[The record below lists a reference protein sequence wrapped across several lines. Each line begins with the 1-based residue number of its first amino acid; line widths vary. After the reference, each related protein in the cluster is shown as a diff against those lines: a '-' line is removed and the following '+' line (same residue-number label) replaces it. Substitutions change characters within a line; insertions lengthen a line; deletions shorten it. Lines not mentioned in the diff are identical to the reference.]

1 MLAPSLATMISVIMT
16 DAKVDPKIA
25 DQIFAEVCEKTFNR
39 IDSDGC
45 TSTNDTVL
53 FLASGASGIMA
64 KEDELREALFAV
76 AADLSRQLI
85 NDAEGNTK
93 VIEIKVVNAKSER
106 DAVEVGRSC
115 ARNNLL
121 KCAIHGEDPNWGRVL
136 AAIGTT
142 NAVFDPQKIDVSL
155 NGVLVC
161 KESQSAQDRSLVDL
175 SGREVKILIDLHSGK
190 ESASILTN
198 DLSADYVHEN
208 SAYST

>member
-1 MLAPSLATMISVIMT
+1 LAPSLATMISVIMT
-16 DAKVDPKIA
+16 DAKVDPKTA
-25 DQIFAEVCEKTFNR
+25 NHIFAEVCEKTFNR

-64 KEDELREALFAV
+64 REDELREALFAV

-142 NAVFDPQKIDVSL
+142 NAVFDPQKIDVLL

-161 KESQSAQDRSLVDL
+161 KESQAAQDRSLVDL
-175 SGREVKILIDLHSGK
+175 SGREVQILIDLHSGK

-198 DLSADYVHEN
+198 DLSAEYVHEN